1 MKVGILTA
9 PVSREPLDKLIPWA
23 ASIGVQ
29 QIELDVGPGSNFD
42 ALTVTDSDI
51 ASLNNLLAKHNIT
64 LSSIV
69 CYWHTM
75 MTGVTPEHL
84 AMSKKVFPAAIQ
96 LAPKLGVELV
106 GAIAG
111 FPTPG
116 KTGSR
121 PFAKTC
127 PST

>member
-1 MKVGILTA
+1 
-9 PVSREPLDKLIPWA
+9 
-23 ASIGVQ
+23 
-29 QIELDVGPGSNFD
+29 
-42 ALTVTDSDI
+42 VTDSDI

-116 KTGSR
+116 KNRLQTIR
-121 PFAKTC
+121 EDMPEHMTPMMNLAKEAGVKIMFENWYATN
-127 PST
+127 